1 VLNKL
6 RTAIEQEGALVAIV
20 SPKIGGVTTAKGR
33 KLAADQA
40 LSAAPSVFFDAVAA
54 LPSEAGAA
62 RLVKEAAAIDW
73 LRDAYG
79 HLKVIG
85 YVDAAMPLF
94 VKAAISWDGDEG
106 VVDVAREAPAFIQ
119 AAKQHRIWAREPL
132 LRTPG

>member
-1 VLNKL
+1 
-6 RTAIEQEGALVAIV
+6 
-20 SPKIGGVTTAKGR
+20 
-33 KLAADQA
+33 
-40 LSAAPSVFFDAVAA
+40 
-54 LPSEAGAA
+54 
-62 RLVKEAAAIDW
+62 LVKEAAAIDW

-106 VVDVAREAPAFIQ
+106 VVDVARQAPAFVK
-119 AAKQHRIWAREPL
+119 AAKQHRVWAREPL